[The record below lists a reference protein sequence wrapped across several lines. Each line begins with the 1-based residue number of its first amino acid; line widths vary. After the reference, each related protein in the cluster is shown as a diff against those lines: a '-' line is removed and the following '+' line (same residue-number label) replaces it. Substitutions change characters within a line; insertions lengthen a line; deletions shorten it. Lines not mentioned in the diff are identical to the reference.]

1 MRTSSHPHLPAP
13 AQKSFKSVRRIP
25 DKTFYFL
32 FPSSIVPRALGAGV
46 DPTCP
51 GLLLSRQW
59 WTYMVQLSKSP
70 CPESTVT
77 QHHIS
82 TERMW
87 TSTPHLDLKLSGSQ
101 TPSHLLSFFLLLCWP
116 FCIFPCA
123 LRSAEG
129 ESQGVLVKATPTRYQ
144 NVCAQELC
152 KAPGLAWCQAP
163 GMISGTVKYFP
174 NPSPHLAC
182 AWNRLLTGSI
192 KIQGELEEVLS
203 SSRYK
208 VLSITA

>member
-1 MRTSSHPHLPAP
+1 MA
-13 AQKSFKSVRRIP
+13 
-25 DKTFYFL
+25 
-32 FPSSIVPRALGAGV
+32 
-46 DPTCP
+46 
-51 GLLLSRQW
+51 
-59 WTYMVQLSKSP
+59 QLSKSP
-70 CPESTVT
+70 CPDSTVT

-82 TERMW
+82 TKRVW
-87 TSTPHLDLKLSGSQ
+87 ASTPHLDHKLSGPQ
-101 TPSHLLSFFLLLCWP
+101 TPFDLLSFLLLLCWP
-116 FCIFPCA
+116 FRILPGAFM
-123 LRSAEG
+123 SAEG

-163 GMISGTVKYFP
+163 GMISGTVKCFP
-174 NPSPHLAC
+174 NPSPHLAY

-192 KIQGELEEVLS
+192 EIQGELEEVLS